1 MKTMQ
6 RQPEM
11 LKRYL
16 RIIQPNICH
25 PLSIQ
30 GDSNKLLQYKQ
41 WPVTVVL
48 FGMNVFYPCHRD
60 LVQPCSATSSTATAT
75 WTTCRVCASSTSY
88 TRRWSRRWRRCSS
101 TTCRG
106 SRCSSWRRPWMCCAS
121 VAPRSCSP
129 TSLPSTS
136 KRTTSPSFSRWGG
149 IKVIFFSAQPHVVVF
164 YSCKNND
171 YFWTGFQNS
180 PTVCCWWD

>member
-1 MKTMQ
+1 MYISHWLQVQLQSLQWRWCKGSQ
-6 RQPEM
+6 RCSRGT
-11 LKRYL
+11 LG
-16 RIIQPNICH
+16 IIRPKICH
-25 PLSIQ
+25 PHVILYLSKETQI
-30 GDSNKLLQYKQ
+30 SSCRKAWLFPVESKPWL
-41 WPVTVVL
+41 VTVVL
-48 FGMNVFYPCHRD
+48 FGINVFYPCHSD

-106 SRCSSWRRPWMCCAS
+106 SRCSSWRRLWMCCAS

-149 IKVIFFSAQPHVVVF
+149 NQVVF
-164 YSCKNND
+164 LFFC
-171 YFWTGFQNS
+171 FF
-180 PTVCCWWD
+180 